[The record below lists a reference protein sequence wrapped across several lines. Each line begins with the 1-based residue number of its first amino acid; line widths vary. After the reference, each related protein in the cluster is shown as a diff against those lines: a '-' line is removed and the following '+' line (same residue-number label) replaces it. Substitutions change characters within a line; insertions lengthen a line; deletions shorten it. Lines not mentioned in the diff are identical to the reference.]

1 MKYQPSLP
9 GHNDNVSQE
18 HPLKDFLKILAG
30 LAALALLGFFLLG
43 LLVDAVVD
51 RMDSATEAA
60 LTRIV
65 AEKTPAVPLKDDAR
79 EAQLQALVDSLR
91 GCAGL
96 QGPATV
102 RLTRSTTPNAFV
114 VPGGTIYV
122 FTGLLGQVRSE
133 NGLSFVLAHELA
145 HLAHRDHLRALGRGI
160 VLYGLAALV
169 SGDTSSLASVLAPV
183 LQLGEAR
190 YSQARES
197 AADALALR
205 VLACRYGHAGGA
217 TEFFEALAKKG
228 GAPLPGSHYF
238 ASHPAL
244 QARIAA
250 LQAMTAQA
258 GMKTGALTPLALPK
272 QARRAGSP

>member
-51 RMDSATEAA
+51 RMDPATEAA

-65 AEKTPAVPLKDDAR
+65 AEKTPDVPLKGDAR
-79 EAQLQALVDSLR
+79 EARLQALVDSLR
-91 GCAGL
+91 GCAGVH
-96 QGPATV
+96 GPATV
-102 RLTRSTTPNAFV
+102 RLASSKVPNAVV

-122 FTGLLGQVRSE
+122 FSNLLEQVQSE
-133 NGLSFVLAHELA
+133 NGLAFVLAHELA

-183 LQLGEAR
+183 HQLGEAR
-190 YSQARES
+190 YSQGRES

-217 TEFFEALAKKG
+217 TEFFEALAEKEG
-228 GAPLPGSHYF
+228 DDLPGSHYF

-244 QARIAA
+244 QARIVA
-250 LQAMTAQA
+250 LRSMVAQA
-258 GMKTGALTPLALPK
+258 GMRTGAVTPLVLPK
-272 QARRAGSP
+272 QARPPSPP

>member
-1 MKYQPSLP
+1 MKYQPTLP
-9 GHNDNVSQE
+9 SHNDNVSQE
-18 HPLKDFLKILAG
+18 HPLKDFLRILAG

-51 RMDSATEAA
+51 RMDPATEAS
-60 LTRIV
+60 LTRII
-65 AEKTPAVPLKDDAR
+65 ADKAPAVPAGGDPR

-102 RLTRSTTPNAFV
+102 RLTRSTTPNAVV

-122 FTGLLGQVRSE
+122 FSGLLGQVQSE
-133 NGLSFVLAHELA
+133 NGLAFVLAHELA

-183 LQLGEAR
+183 HQLGEAR

-217 TEFFEALAKKG
+217 TEFFEALAQTDDDT
-228 GAPLPGSHYF
+228 LPGSHYV
-238 ASHPAL
+238 ASHPAMK
-244 QARIAA
+244 ARIAA
-250 LQAMTAQA
+250 LQALIAQA
-258 GMKTGALTPLALPK
+258 GMKTGAVTPLVLAQPT
-272 QARRAGSP
+272 RAASPP

>member
-43 LLVDAVVD
+43 LLVDTVVE

-102 RLTRSTTPNAFV
+102 RLARSTTPNAFV

-190 YSQARES
+190 YSQGRES

-217 TEFFEALAKKG
+217 PEFFEALAEKG

-272 QARRAGSP
+272 QARRAGLP